1 MLHTQAELFSH
12 PFVWPTM
19 ATLPAPSLG
28 FGAPFLADLG
38 PSVLVPDTLLLV
50 CVGPV
55 FLTVRSVLGR
65 QAFDFGCFREQCWLA
80 NKHPGVF
87 VE

>member
-1 MLHTQAELFSH
+1 MLHTQAYSGRILFS
-12 PFVWPTM
+12 PLRV

-38 PSVLVPDTLLLV
+38 PSVLVPDTLLLLI
-50 CVGPV
+50 CMGPV

-65 QAFDFGCFREQCWLA
+65 QAFDFGCFL
-80 NKHPGVF
+80 
-87 VE
+87 